1 MTFSDKIKVS
11 RELCNLTQQ
20 QLADKVGVSKRTIA
34 SYESSGAIARSSTMR
49 KLAVALNVSYDY
61 LANDEVTDPK
71 QGIEKIEHIEAV
83 RGRLG
88 DRAALEVDELLERN
102 AALFAEC
109 KWRNEPIDMDILQN
123 LLRRSQQI
131 FPHANTVTYVLY
143 SKSGFTSSVKE
154 YSHVNNNLLLY
165 DLTSF

>member
-88 DRAALEVDELLERN
+88 DRAALVFYGINDAVDQKFCTDRV
-102 AALFAEC
+102 
-109 KWRNEPIDMDILQN
+109 
-123 LLRRSQQI
+123 
-131 FPHANTVTYVLY
+131 TV
-143 SKSGFTSSVKE
+143 
-154 YSHVNNNLLLY
+154 
-165 DLTSF
+165 

>member
-61 LANDEVTDPK
+61 LSNDEVTDPK
-71 QGIEKIEHIEAV
+71 QGIEKINHIEEV
-83 RGRLG
+83 RGQFG
-88 DRAALEVDELLERN
+88 DKAALEVDELLERN
-102 AALFAEC
+102 AALFAGGELSEEA
-109 KWRNEPIDMDILQN
+109 KDAFFTAVPKLIWSVK
-123 LLRRSQQI
+123 RRPERPSDGKR
-131 FPHANTVTYVLY
+131 
-143 SKSGFTSSVKE
+143 SKSV
-154 YSHVNNNLLLY
+154 L
-165 DLTSF
+165 

>member
-71 QGIEKIEHIEAV
+71 HIEAV

-102 AALFAEC
+102 AALFAGGELSEEAKDAFFTAVTKAYLEC
-109 KWRNEPIDMDILQN
+109 KEEARKTFG
-123 LLRRSQQI
+123 R
-131 FPHANTVTYVLY
+131 
-143 SKSGFTSSVKE
+143 KKK
-154 YSHVNNNLLLY
+154 
-165 DLTSF
+165 